1 MQFGQIKLKTIE
13 NLTTWV
19 RQISAL
25 SVQWFKSSRQVD
37 LQIRQILT
45 LLTKIILAYFNKF
58 IDVVVKAV
66 LQTSTVFILVAV
78 CFESPSFQAHKG
90 ELKSKVLI
98 PVELFLLN

>member
-45 LLTKIILAYFNKF
+45 LLTKVISAYFNKW
-58 IDVVVKAV
+58 IDVFKTV